1 MTTYYKAIR
10 TDGTSFHDPFFRW
23 VPKSGPVEGYVVT
36 HPTANVVGTDAAQHL
51 SASVSPG
58 DCTGMEWPCRLLEVE
73 PVGSVIAP
81 SPVILPSKRA
91 ALEFRVVRELPATDV
106 FGPQG
111 AHVAAVIERTRQ
123 LTADDA
129 QRLVAARGPEWRAAW
144 SAARSAVRVAARFAA
159 SEAAWDAA
167 WCSWYDARED
177 AGDAVGDAAWD
188 VAWDAAGDVVLAL
201 TVRDLVTR
209 EHYDTLTNSWRA
221 TIGPIH
227 PDDY

>member
-1 MTTYYKAIR
+1 MTGNYPYLTIGSLFSGYLGLDIGVRAGFPGAR
-10 TDGTSFHDPFFRW
+10 EVW
-23 VPKSGPVEGYVVT
+23 VSDVDKGANKILAHRAPDVPNLGDVT
-36 HPTANVVGTDAAQHL
+36 RINWA
-51 SASVSPG
+51 
-58 DCTGMEWPCRLLEVE
+58 EVE

-167 WCSWYDARED
+167 WCSWYDAREA
-177 AGDAVGDAAWD
+177 AGDVVGDAAWD